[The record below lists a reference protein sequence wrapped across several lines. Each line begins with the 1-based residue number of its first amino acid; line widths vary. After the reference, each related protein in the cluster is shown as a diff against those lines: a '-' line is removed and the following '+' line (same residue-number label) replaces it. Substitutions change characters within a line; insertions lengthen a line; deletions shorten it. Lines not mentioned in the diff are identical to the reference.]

1 MSARRT
7 RSAATA
13 TPVTR
18 LVVVGGRPDGHGK
31 VVVET
36 ALGGT
41 DPELKETV
49 TEFRADE
56 AAHRDTAL
64 ENGAEQAPAYRLLS
78 ETIKAGC
85 RIAIKLS
92 ERI

>member
-1 MSARRT
+1 MGEK
-7 RSAATA
+7 AAYACTA
-13 TPVTR
+13 A
-18 LVVVGGRPDGHGK
+18 
-31 VVVET
+31 VEEMIDAHYAGQIA

-85 RIAIKLS
+85 RIAIRLS

>member
-1 MSARRT
+1 VIDEHYAGQI
-7 RSAATA
+7 A
-13 TPVTR
+13 
-18 LVVVGGRPDGHGK
+18 
-31 VVVET
+31 
-36 ALGGT
+36 ALGET
-41 DPELKETV
+41 DAGLKATV

-56 AAHRDTAL
+56 AAHRQTAL
-64 ENGAEQAPAYRLLS
+64 DEGAQQAPGYRLLS